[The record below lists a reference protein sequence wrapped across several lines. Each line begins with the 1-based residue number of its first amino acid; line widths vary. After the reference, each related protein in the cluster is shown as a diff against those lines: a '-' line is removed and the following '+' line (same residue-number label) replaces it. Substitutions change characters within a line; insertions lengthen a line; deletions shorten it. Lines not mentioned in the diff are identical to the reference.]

1 VALGVESRQA
11 QLKWKRRLTDAG
23 VGVSGPIDRG
33 YFHSLYFSD
42 PDGQVLE
49 IATRGPGYAIDEP
62 ADALGRE
69 LVEPPVERLPGGRD
83 EAAIQAATHP
93 EPVPVV
99 TADMALRGLHH
110 VSAITNDLERAH
122 EFYEEALGLRLVKK
136 TLNQDDARTQHWFW
150 ARYDGGEVGPHSA
163 MTLFGWPDSSVMAR
177 PGTGQT
183 HHIAFRARDEEQQLA
198 WRDHLLGLGL
208 QVSPVMDRQYFRS
221 IYFSS
226 PDGLLHEIA
235 TDVPGFALDEEP
247 AELGSALMLPPW
259 LEDKRP
265 AIEERLAPL
274 PSAAR

>member
-1 VALGVESRQA
+1 
-11 QLKWKRRLTDAG
+11 
-23 VGVSGPIDRG
+23 
-33 YFHSLYFSD
+33 
-42 PDGQVLE
+42 
-49 IATRGPGYAIDEP
+49 
-62 ADALGRE
+62 
-69 LVEPPVERLPGGRD
+69 
-83 EAAIQAATHP
+83 
-93 EPVPVV
+93 
-99 TADMALRGLHH
+99 
-110 VSAITNDLERAH
+110 
-122 EFYEEALGLRLVKK
+122 
-136 TLNQDDARTQHWFW
+136 
-150 ARYDGGEVGPHSA
+150 
-163 MTLFGWPDSSVMAR
+163 MAR